1 MEPATQTYPTPLF
14 DPGPVLAS
22 LDAGKV
28 VAVIAWFMF
37 VLWVVYTVVA
47 AYHWLRYSHR
57 SSIAI
62 PALITHVVV
71 SLALALFAVSGF
83 APA

>member
-1 MEPATQTYPTPLF
+1 MEPESQMYLGPSLAL
-14 DPGPVLAS
+14 GPVFES
-22 LDAGKV
+22 IDAGKV
-28 VAVIAWFMF
+28 VAVVAWVMF
-37 VLWVVYTVVA
+37 VLWLIYTVVA

-62 PALITHVVV
+62 PALIIHVIV
-71 SLALALFAVSGF
+71 SAALALYAISGF